1 MAADGD
7 NDTERS
13 ARASER
19 PSEPPREPASEPP
32 SSERPPP
39 SEAPRIEA
47 PSSVAPPSTGVQE
60 PLDPREAFEGR
71 LVQDILAAER
81 FRAALLLVI
90 PTLALFVLVVEG
102 NAYPDAI
109 ASVLHGRFDRT
120 PVGFFLMVVAGFE
133 LYVLTWIRGL
143 LARRERPPL
152 MRRYVHA
159 FVETSLPTAV
169 ILYYASIDGPSQAL
183 LMPSAFV
190 YSIFILL
197 STLGLDF
204 FLCFF
209 TGLVAATEYAAIAV
223 LWGVDDKHAVP
234 ESLASLPHHLG
245 KAVLLLVG
253 GIAAGFVARRLRSSF
268 TRAIESVGDRARII
282 GVFGQHVSPEV
293 VERLVAGKAEAKS
306 EHRLVCVMF
315 FDIRNFTAFS
325 EAKSADA
332 VVDYLNVV
340 FEATIDAVVSRHG
353 IVNKF
358 LGDGFMAVFGAPIAE
373 ENASDAAIGAA
384 LDMVAR
390 VEALVASGQ
399 IPPTT
404 IGIGL
409 HTGDAVVGNI
419 GSPQR
424 REYTV
429 IGDVVNVASR
439 IEALNKELGAQILVS
454 DDTWTASGRTDAD
467 AKAHEA
473 IVIRGRKQPI
483 RVWQLA

>member
-7 NDTERS
+7 ERADGAERS
-13 ARASER
+13 SEPP
-19 PSEPPREPASEPP
+19 PSEPPSEPP
-32 SSERPPP
+32 AP
-39 SEAPRIEA
+39 SEAPSEAPASSA
-47 PSSVAPPSTGVQE
+47 PSSAQAL
-60 PLDPREAFEGR
+60 LDPREAFEHR
-71 LVQDILAAER
+71 LVHDILAAER
-81 FRAALLLVI
+81 FRAILLLVI
-90 PTLALFVLVVEG
+90 PTVALFVLVVEG

-109 ASVLHGRFDRT
+109 ASFLHGRFDRT
-120 PVGFFLMVVAGFE
+120 PVGFFLMVVSGFE
-133 LYVLTWIRGL
+133 LYVLYWIRGL
-143 LARRERPPL
+143 LTRGERPSMARR
-152 MRRYVHA
+152 YAHA
-159 FVETSLPTAV
+159 FVETSLPTAI

-209 TGLVAATEYAAIAV
+209 TGVVAATEYAAIAV
-223 LWGVDDKHAVP
+223 LWGVDDRQAVP

-253 GIAAGFVARRLRSSF
+253 GIAAGFVARRLRISF
-268 TRAIESVGDRARII
+268 TRAIESVGERARII

-293 VERLVAGKAEAKS
+293 VERLVAGKAEVKS

-340 FEATIDAVVSRHG
+340 FEVTIDAVVSRHG

-373 ENASDAAIGAA
+373 ENASNAAIGAA
-384 LDMVAR
+384 IDMVER
-390 VEALVASGQ
+390 VEALVASGK

-454 DDTWTASGRTDAD
+454 DDTWQASGRTDAG
-467 AKAHEA
+467 AKVHEA
-473 IVIRGRKQPI
+473 ITIRGRKQPI
-483 RVWQLA
+483 RVWQVA